1 MTLQQVW
8 QRVKEGLGSGLGIP
22 VAILALLGLITI
34 PLPPFLLDV
43 FFTFNIALSL
53 VVLVLTLYVKRP
65 LEFAIFPTIILVT
78 TLFRLSLNI
87 ASTRVIL
94 LEGHQGPD
102 AAGKVIESFG
112 EFVIGG
118 NYAVGLVIFAI
129 LVVIN
134 FVVITKGATRVAEV
148 SARFT
153 LDSMPGKQMAIDA
166 DLNAGLITQE
176 EAQQRR
182 KEIALEADFY
192 GAMDGASKFVRGD
205 AIAGIVI
212 LFINIIGGLVIGMV
226 QHGLPFSQVV
236 ETYTLLTIGDGLVA
250 QIPAILL
257 ATATAIIV
265 TRVGNEDNDVG
276 KQLQLQMFANPK
288 VLGITAGILGVMGII
303 PGMPNFAFLSLA
315 AGVGAL
321 AWFVAKQQKQ
331 AAPVEEVLEEAT
343 EAESSSGGNEV
354 GWDDVG
360 QVDPLGLEVG
370 YRLIPLVDK
379 QQDGELLDRIK
390 GVRRKLSQEL
400 GFLIPAVHI
409 RDNLD
414 LQPTHYRILV
424 MGVTAGE
431 GDVYPDRLLAINPG
445 QVYGE
450 VQGIPT
456 KDPTFGLD
464 ALWIDVSERDH
475 AQAMGYTVV
484 DPSTVIATHLSQ
496 VIQDYAWQLL
506 GPDEVQTLLDRVKQQ
521 SPKLVEDLVPDKL
534 PLATVVK
541 VLQNLLREKV
551 PIRDM
556 RTILQALN
564 EYADKTKDPEELTM
578 HVRSALGRAIVEELV
593 GPNEPVHVIT
603 LEPALEQLLM
613 QATQN
618 APAGQI
624 SIDPGLA
631 ERLYTALSEQVQ
643 KLEAEGKPA
652 ILLVAPQIRAAL
664 AKLFRYSLPNLHV
677 LAYTEIPENRQIQ
690 VVAAVGQGHEGET
703 GA

>member
-226 QHGLPFSQVV
+226 QHGLPFSQAV